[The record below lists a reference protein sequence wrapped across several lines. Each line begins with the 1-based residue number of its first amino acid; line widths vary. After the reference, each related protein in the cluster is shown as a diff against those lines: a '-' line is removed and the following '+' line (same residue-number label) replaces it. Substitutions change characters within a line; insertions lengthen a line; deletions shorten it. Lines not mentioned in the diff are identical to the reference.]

1 MNYEKKYLKYKSKYL
16 NYKTQFGGNNRF
28 TLIIKRRYDNTYY
41 WYNYYIID
49 NLKPSNIYTFEICLG
64 DAAESVGKSFFV
76 DSRDSITCDNI
87 VAYYFD
93 QTMLKTSDGGY
104 VGINWPKKLSEPIFR
119 GTLDDENK
127 KYRLENMPKFG
138 EKILEIKMKKENKE
152 IFFPYNPNE
161 LLRINFD

>member
-1 MNYEKKYLKYKSKYL
+1 M
-16 NYKTQFGGNNRF
+16 
-28 TLIIKRRYDNTYY
+28 
-41 WYNYYIID
+41 
-49 NLKPSNIYTFEICLG
+49 G

-76 DSRDSITCDNI
+76 NRIDSITCDNI

-138 EKILEIKMKKENKE
+138 EKILEIKMKKENEE
-152 IFFPYNPNE
+152 ILFPYNPNE